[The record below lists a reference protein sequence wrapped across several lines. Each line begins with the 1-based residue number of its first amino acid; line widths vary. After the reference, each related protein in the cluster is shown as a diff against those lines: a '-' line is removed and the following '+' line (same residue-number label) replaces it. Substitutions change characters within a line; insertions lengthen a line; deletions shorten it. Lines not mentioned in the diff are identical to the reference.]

1 MPSKRPVRR
10 AVFHGWWV
18 LLVAVF
24 AMFAATLTGG
34 AGLSVFV
41 LPITSDLGWSRAT
54 IAWALGLGTLLGALS
69 APLFGWLIDRFGAR
83 VMLTA
88 TGVGLALTL
97 LPLAW
102 VQEPFFFYLGYSSA
116 RMIDM
121 GMLNTAAMTAV
132 SNWFVRLRGRTLGL
146 AVAGNAIGVAVVTPL
161 AQWMIEGW
169 GWRVAWFSISLVMV
183 ALLTPLA
190 WVLVRRRP
198 EDLGLYPDGD
208 PEPRRRTPSDSWPAL
223 EPLGWSLGSA
233 LRTPTYWLLVVSTML
248 PSFAVTGL
256 SIHQIPLLIENGIDP
271 LGAALVVSLFGLTWV
286 AACIG
291 WGLIAERVPPRFAL
305 AGNYLLTGTCML
317 ALVWIHDLRLALVYG
332 ALYGMCNGGMST
344 LDALVWANY
353 YGRRA
358 VGAIRGSSRPLIVG
372 AGAFGG
378 GTAGWFYDTTG
389 SYVLIVS
396 VFGLLSFTG
405 GLLVL
410 LARPPRIPAAAE
422 SGGVA
427 AG

>member
-1 MPSKRPVRR
+1 MLSKRPARPP
-10 AVFHGWWV
+10 VFHGWWV

-24 AMFAATLTGG
+24 AMFTATLTGG

-41 LPITSDLGWSRAT
+41 LPITTDLGWSRAT

-102 VQEPFFFYLGYSSA
+102 VQEPVFFYLGYSSA

-132 SNWFVRLRGRTLGL
+132 ANWFIRLRGRTLGL
-146 AVAGNAIGVAVVTPL
+146 AVAGNAIGVAVITPL
-161 AQWMIEGW
+161 AQWIIEGW

-208 PEPRRRTPSDSWPAL
+208 PEPRRVTSTESWPAL
-223 EPLGWSLGSA
+223 EPLGWSLRSA

-256 SIHQIPLLIENGIDP
+256 SIHQIPLLIGNGIAP

-317 ALVWIHDLRLALVYG
+317 SLVWIHDLRLALVYG

-358 VGAIRGSSRPLIVG
+358 VGAIRGSSRPFIVG

-396 VFGLLSFTG
+396 IFGLLSLTG

-410 LARPPRIPAAAE
+410 LARPPRTSVGAKG
-422 SGGVA
+422 SGA
-427 AG
+427 TAL